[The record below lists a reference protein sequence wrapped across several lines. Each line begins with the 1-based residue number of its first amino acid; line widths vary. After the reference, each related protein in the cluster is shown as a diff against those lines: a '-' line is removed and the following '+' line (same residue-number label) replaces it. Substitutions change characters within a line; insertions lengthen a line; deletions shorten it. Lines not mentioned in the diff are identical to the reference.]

1 MSVIEQASCTR
12 KKEHLQLERQM
23 DQTVD
28 RAVGSGINVELLW
41 SVFET
46 RLRRATNGGKGQ

>member
-1 MSVIEQASCTR
+1 VNQIEQSVVG
-12 KKEHLQLERQM
+12 EQQVLERQL
-23 DQTVD
+23 DRTVD

-46 RLRRATNGGKGQ
+46 RLRRAINGGNER